1 MNMMNVTAKL
11 AKITG
16 GKPIP
21 SGQPLSFLL
30 LVGLALLV
38 AGCAGG
44 EGPQEESYADEMVAQ
59 HEGDTAGATA
69 LTEVEPAVPV
79 AGDSVSYGTVG
90 GEELTG
96 YLAQPAR
103 PDSVAQ
109 AKGLPEG
116 TALPGLIVVHEWWGL
131 NENVKTMARRL
142 AGEGLQVL
150 AVDLY
155 GGQVASEPQGARRL
169 VQAAMEDSS
178 AMMANMRAASQYL
191 RNELQAPR
199 VGVLG
204 WCFGGSV
211 TMRTAVA
218 MPNRVDAAVIY
229 YGEPALNPEQID
241 NLDMPVLGLYG
252 GQDGSIPVSS
262 VDSFKQVLHQ
272 TNQQAEVYVYEEA
285 GHAFANPS
293 GENYEPEAAIDAW
306 RKTTRFL
313 QEHLFPSRGSS

>member
-1 MNMMNVTAKL
+1 ME
-11 AKITG
+11 
-16 GKPIP
+16 
-21 SGQPLSFLL
+21 SRSSLL
-30 LVGLALLV
+30 LLIGLFLV
-38 AGCAGG
+38 AAGCAGG
-44 EGPQEESYADEMVAQ
+44 EDPQQESYADEMAAQ
-59 HEGDTAGATA
+59 HEGDTARATA
-69 LTEVEPAVPV
+69 LTEIEPAVSV
-79 AGDSVSYGTVG
+79 VGDSVSYGTVG

-103 PDSVAQ
+103 PDSVARVRE
-109 AKGLPEG
+109 LPEG

-155 GGQVASEPQGARRL
+155 GGQVANQPQKARSL

-178 AMMANMRAASQYL
+178 ALMANMRAANQYL

-199 VGVLG
+199 IGVLG

-211 TMRTAVA
+211 TMQTAVA
-218 MPNRVDAAVIY
+218 MPDRVDAAVIY
-229 YGEPALNPEQID
+229 YGEPVLNPQKIN

-262 VDSFKQVLHQ
+262 VDSFRQVLQ
-272 TNQQAEVYVYEEA
+272 KANRQAEVYVYDEA

-293 GENYEPEAAIDAW
+293 GDNYEPDAAMDAW

-313 QEHLFPSRGSS
+313 QEYLFPTEGPS

>member
-1 MNMMNVTAKL
+1 MNMTAQL
-11 AKITG
+11 VEA
-16 GKPIP
+16 IP
-21 SGQPLSFLL
+21 SESESILPRQSAGLLL
-30 LVGLALLV
+30 LVNLFLFA

-44 EGPQEESYADEMVAQ
+44 EDPQEESYADEMAAQ
-59 HEGDTAGATA
+59 HEGDTARATA
-69 LTEVEPAVPV
+69 LTEVEPAVSV
-79 AGDSVSYGTVG
+79 VGDSVSYGTVG
-90 GEELTG
+90 GEEVTG

-103 PDSVAQ
+103 PDSVVQ
-109 AKGLPEG
+109 ASGLPTG
-116 TALPGLIVVHEWWGL
+116 AALPGLIIVHEWWGL

-155 GGQVASEPQGARRL
+155 GGQVANQPQKARSL

-178 AMMANMRAASQYL
+178 ALMANMRAANQYL

-218 MPNRVDAAVIY
+218 MPDRVDAAVIY
-229 YGEPALNPEQID
+229 YGEPALDPQRIN

-262 VDSFKQVLHQ
+262 VDSFRQVLQ
-272 TNQQAEVYVYEEA
+272 KTNQQAEVYVYEEA

-293 GENYEPEAAIDAW
+293 GENYEPDAAIDAW

-313 QEHLFPSRGSS
+313 REHLFPSEGSS